1 MTSSLFFQDET
12 LSDESDKS
20 DKSDT
25 SDTSKNHVSQKREVM
40 SGALR
45 VIQGKKKGETLPLK
59 KEEQQT
65 IIGRDSKCD
74 IQLDDPEI
82 SRRHFCIL
90 AQENKF
96 FLQDM
101 GSSNGT
107 FMNGQQ
113 AVWQEIKPGDHI
125 SCGTTELEFFLTD
138 SVETVRSVGKEAK
151 RYNTAMAPD
160 HANTTQPID
169 LGHTGRIS
177 STHFFPEIEDRPP
190 DIILKKNRQ
199 EPPFSEYGDVN
210 RLSKALSTL
219 YKVLELINSQL
230 QLKQLLEVL
239 LETVLEITKAE
250 RGCLILQ
257 KSECEAPET
266 VAFRSTITGTALP
279 FQTSKTIVNFA
290 IEQGVATVSADAM
303 SDHRFRKNDH
313 ASVVIQHIR
322 SVMCAPL
329 EGRERILGAI
339 YVDSIV
345 NCYAFDNEDLEL
357 LRAIGRQAG
366 LAVERA
372 LLQEEIS
379 RSEQKYRTIFEKS
392 PFCIVLISQ
401 SGRVLDI
408 NPVGLGNLGSQALP
422 KRLEQCSIL
431 DLFPTMKSSFQKL
444 LQEGESFEVKEF
456 PATTFEG
463 NNITLR
469 LKATPLK
476 NDRGI
481 VEGGMLIA
489 EDITQAK
496 KMQSQIIQQDKMAAV
511 GLLAAGVA
519 HEFNNIIAG
528 MMGYAQLT
536 IKNKKGTAGE
546 DPAQELA
553 NIVVEQCKRAK
564 EVIERLLNFSR
575 RKDTPRELVRLDAL
589 LEDVFQLVRR
599 ELLKNNIQ
607 VVRKFNNVPL
617 IPARPGQLQQIF
629 LNLVINAMQ
638 AMANKQNGTL
648 TVTLRLDEECILV
661 SFQDTGAGIPP
672 KILPRIFEPFFS
684 TKGNQGT
691 GLGLSV
697 SYSIIQEY
705 GGEITVESKENEG
718 TNFTIWLPL
727 QQIAPSP
734 PTPTDTPIPPAT
746 PTQPA

>member
-1 MTSSLFFQDET
+1 
-12 LSDESDKS
+12 
-20 DKSDT
+20 
-25 SDTSKNHVSQKREVM
+25 M

-45 VIQGKKKGETLPLK
+45 IIQGKKKGETLHLK

-65 IIGRDSKCD
+65 IIGRDNKCD
-74 IQLDDPEI
+74 VQIEDPEV

-90 AQENKF
+90 AQEGKF

-107 FMNGQQ
+107 FVNHQQ
-113 AVWQEIKPGDHI
+113 TVWQEIKPGDRI
-125 SCGTTELEFFLTD
+125 SCGTSELEFFLTD
-138 SVETVRSVGKEAK
+138 SVETVRSAAKESK
-151 RYNTAMAPD
+151 RFKTAAIDIECASM
-160 HANTTQPID
+160 TQPIQQMD
-169 LGHTGRIS
+169 LSQTGKIY
-177 STHFFPEIEDRPP
+177 TTNYFPEIEDRPP
-190 DIILKKNRQ
+190 DILLKKNRQ

-210 RLSKALSTL
+210 RLSNALSTL

-257 KSECEAPET
+257 KQETEAPET
-266 VAFRSTITGTALP
+266 VAFRTTITGSSVP
-279 FQTSKTIVNFA
+279 FQTSKTVVNFA
-290 IEQGVATVSADAM
+290 IEQGIATVSADAM
-303 SDHRFRKNDH
+303 SDQRFRKNDH

-366 LAVERA
+366 LAVDRA

-408 NPVGLGNLGSQALP
+408 NPVGLVNLGGQAVSQ
-422 KRLEQCSIL
+422 KLEQNSIL
-431 DLFPTMKSSFQKL
+431 DLFPTMKALFQKL

-456 PATTFEG
+456 PVTTFEG

-476 NDRGI
+476 NDRGV
-481 VEGGMLIA
+481 VEGGMLLA

-511 GLLAAGVA
+511 GLLAAGIA

-536 IKNKKGTAGE
+536 IKSKKSPGAEET
-546 DPAQELA
+546 AQELA
-553 NIVVEQCKRAK
+553 NVVIEQSKRAK

-575 RKDTPRELVRLDAL
+575 RKDTPRELVKLDSL

-607 VVRKFNNVPL
+607 LVRNFEKVPPIL
-617 IPARPGQLQQIF
+617 AQPGQIQQIF

-638 AMANKQNGTL
+638 AMSTKQKGTL
-648 TVTLRLDEECILV
+648 TVTLRMDEGYIMA
-661 SFQDTGAGIPP
+661 SFHDNGIGIAP
-672 KILPRIFEPFFS
+672 KILPRIFEPFFT

-705 GGEITVESKENEG
+705 GGEIAVESKENEG
-718 TNFTIWLPL
+718 TTFTIWLPL
-727 QQIAPSP
+727 PPS
-734 PTPTDTPIPPAT
+734 TAV
-746 PTQPA
+746 PTQPIPAIGEQPVKAEPPVDDQHPGTTARPEGALE